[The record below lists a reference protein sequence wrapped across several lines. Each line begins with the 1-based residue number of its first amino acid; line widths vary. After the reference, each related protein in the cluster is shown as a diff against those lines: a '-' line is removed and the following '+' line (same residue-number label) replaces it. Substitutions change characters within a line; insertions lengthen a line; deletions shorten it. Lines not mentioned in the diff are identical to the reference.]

1 MGLPFKE
8 GIIVK
13 KMYNNIMLLSF
24 FFIALF
30 IVHYVY
36 LSYSPEY
43 TEYMTNNFSLNS
55 KKQTAMLALSY
66 TVFRGVVVCAG
77 AASLYGIFYAMRKR
91 YFFLFAGIL
100 CIAIGIIAVYA
111 LIMVTPSRDVKN
123 YIHIVVIS
131 FFIIILGIVFIY
143 GQYKNKPG

>member
-1 MGLPFKE
+1 M
-8 GIIVK
+8 I
-13 KMYNNIMLLSF
+13 LSF

-30 IVHYVY
+30 IVHYVH
-36 LSYSPEY
+36 LSCRPEY

-66 TVFRGVVVCAG
+66 ALFRGAVVCAG
-77 AASLYGIFYAMRKR
+77 AVSLYGIFYAMRKR

-100 CIAIGIIAVYA
+100 CIAIGIIAMYA
-111 LIMVTPSRDVKN
+111 LIMVTPSGDIDN
-123 YIHIVVIS
+123 YIHIVIIS

-143 GQYKNKPG
+143 GQYKKNQGDCLFYNPE